1 MCQKMSPGF
10 TPARALASHRSS
22 LRRPTL
28 ARLAFAFATLA
39 LGASCA
45 APTAAAAPGVRYG
58 IADDAWLE
66 HGAGTLESRLS
77 TLGELGVQIVR
88 FTLRW
93 DAIAATRPS
102 AATDPAD
109 TAYDW
114 TADDAILN

>member
-1 MCQKMSPGF
+1 MCKKMSTGSNS
-10 TPARALASHRSS
+10 ARAIASHRSS
-22 LRRPTL
+22 MRRPTL

-39 LGASCA
+39 LVASFA

-77 TLGELGVQIVR
+77 TLDDLGVQIVR

-93 DAIAATRPS
+93 DAIGATRPS
-102 AATDPAD
+102 A
-109 TAYDW
+109 
-114 TADDAILN
+114 